1 MPNYPMQYGQPMPL
15 PYAPAYG
22 SGAWQAPPYPQYS
35 QQATQFPQ
43 APQPARQQTGGIN
56 WAQGIE
62 GAKAFYVEPGKSEL
76 ILESEGPVFY
86 IKSVDASGIPA
97 PLRIFHYS
105 EEVASQSAAPRNTN
119 YITRDELPE
128 LFAQLM
134 AQRGGADNA

>member
-1 MPNYPMQYGQPMPL
+1 MPNYPMQYGQPMPI

-35 QQATQFPQ
+35 QQAAPFSQ

-76 ILESEGPVFY
+76 ILDSEGPVFY
-86 IKSVDASGIPA
+86 IKSVDISGIPA

-105 EEVASQSAAPRNTN
+105 EEVASQSAAQHNPN